1 MRRAFTLI
9 EVMVVTV
16 VISILLAL
24 SVRIIG
30 IGDDSSRRNT
40 TISRLQRIENALSGY
55 FAAFGSYP
63 PVAALYSHN
72 VYAHYDA
79 MQDSQNGENSS
90 LVWEDV
96 KKACASQPVAARFPF
111 SNNDGGRQYI
121 ELLSKEVVN
130 RVNGNDPQFKDW
142 QTQNCR
148 EKLSAGFKPFDSPN
162 DLNNSADW
170 KSKEKTWPEV
180 KIFQFGLMS
189 FLLPRY
195 MYMTRCVGNKQDASI
210 TYQDLDDCGQWTA
223 NNRFSAHPNTGHQ
236 FGNWQ
241 QELEDKRLV
250 RRIPSQAVCARWMP
264 NFEGI
269 VRGNPINEGSMKFFG
284 INVSDGWFAL
294 SINNPADLADS
305 VYVDQNRTVLDV
317 LTVKDGWDREFYYYS
332 PPPYQSYRLWSAGAD
347 GKTFPPWI
355 PLSTLKSDADKKTAA
370 NWMADDI
377 MYLNK

>member
-30 IGDDSSRRNT
+30 IGEDSSRRNT

-111 SNNDGGRQYI
+111 SNNDRVRKYI
-121 ELLSKEVVN
+121 ELLSQEAVN

-170 KSKEKTWPEV
+170 KSKDKKWPEV

-195 MYMTRCVGNKQDASI
+195 MFMTRCAS
-210 TYQDLDDCGQWTA
+210 D
-223 NNRFSAHPNTGHQ
+223 
-236 FGNWQ
+236 
-241 QELEDKRLV
+241 
-250 RRIPSQAVCARWMP
+250 
-264 NFEGI
+264 
-269 VRGNPINEGSMKFFG
+269 
-284 INVSDGWFAL
+284 
-294 SINNPADLADS
+294 
-305 VYVDQNRTVLDV
+305 
-317 LTVKDGWDREFYYYS
+317 
-332 PPPYQSYRLWSAGAD
+332 
-347 GKTFPPWI
+347 
-355 PLSTLKSDADKKTAA
+355 
-370 NWMADDI
+370 
-377 MYLNK
+377 